1 MPPRTRPTKSS
12 EPSTPAA
19 MTADANGKQNAA
31 WTHEDIVK
39 LLEYLISQIA
49 TSEGGGNF
57 KMQIFT
63 AAARILN
70 EIRAKGGPKT
80 GKGCQ
85 NKYKALRATHQVVD
99 HIKNHASGFT
109 YSDDHS
115 ADIGPASASAWDTY
129 CIAHP
134 DAKPFRNKGWLY
146 LEQMEKLIPSQAR
159 GNHVFRPGAAENPID
174 LDSARGNSPSS
185 ADAPGSP
192 TVWNL
197 EDFDKDDSRGDDDD
211 DEGEKDNG
219 GEALTR
225 AGAVAGSRKRAAVTP
240 SQPPKRARYSA
251 GAQALSSIASAA
263 HDMNEILGGFR
274 QIFAPLPA
282 QPAQAVTSGAALCVV
297 LMPSFVPS
305 DSRPTSSLM
314 TSQFSAISSGENII
328 KADMYNALI
337 VDSIR
342 VKWVRDQ
349 LRKHALQHGLDFS
362 I

>member
-1 MPPRTRPTKSS
+1 
-12 EPSTPAA
+12 

-109 YSDDHS
+109 YSDDHG

-134 DAKPFRNKGWLY
+134 DAKPFRNKGWPY

-219 GEALTR
+219 GGFDEGRSSSPTPIS
-225 AGAVAGSRKRAAVTP
+225 AGSRKRAAVTP
-240 SQPPKRARYSA
+240 LQPPKRARYSA

-282 QPAQAVTSGAALCVV
+282 QPAQAVTLGAGAEASGSNPNAQVYQ
-297 LMPSFVPS
+297 PSPRLETYLLPDDLSIFC
-305 DSRPTSSLM
+305 D
-314 TSQFSAISSGENII
+314 IIGENII